1 MFRLRATVAIA
12 AAGIVAASGSLFV
25 LDNARAADQ
34 ECSPGDG
41 DTFNCNIWLPSDEN
55 RVPVYASPG
64 SSQEVD
70 HLHRKGA
77 NAFVCKVS
85 GPASTDYGYRSTS
98 WAKTTGDDGK
108 EGWTPANYFA
118 SKSAE
123 WAGLP
128 DCTDDQDPAD
138 PPSDP
143 GPDEPS
149 GPLDGPATAKLLLS
163 RWGKQLGGND
173 TVRQDL
179 QVAADGGTITNS
191 DSCGKT
197 ITLDPRML
205 ELLRQTTDE
214 WSVQLSN
221 IVTGHG
227 CDTARH
233 PKGKAFDVAK
243 ITKGGRS
250 SNQMDGTAGNDPAL
264 NGEFASWQAH
274 HLPADNLSGVGQLG
288 CSGRATIDAPAGV
301 NTFADSCNHQHVQV
315 GESDMPLPHKS
326 KGAEGSKG
334 TGSKG
339 TSKGK
344 SKEEDWKGTGG
355 TEPEAP
361 DAGDKQTQQ
370 DKKKR
375 KQNASPAYQALTKEQ
390 IDNSRTIIAVGKGT
404 GLPKKALVIAIAT
417 ARQESTLY
425 NLNHGDR
432 DSLGLFQQRP
442 SAGWGSPQ
450 QITDPVLSAK
460 AFYGFAEHAS
470 PPGLAQKTGWENMSV
485 SQAAQAVQVSAFP
498 DAYAQWEGLAKEIVS
513 LNDDVKPIK

>member
-1 MFRLRATVAIA
+1 MFRLRATVAVA
-12 AAGIVAASGSLFV
+12 AAGILATSGSLFV
-25 LDNARAADQ
+25 IDNARAATA
-34 ECSPGDG
+34 ECSPGENDSY
-41 DTFNCNIWLPSDEN
+41 NCNIWLPSDEN

-85 GPASTDYGYRSTS
+85 GPTSTDYGYSSSS

-118 SKSAE
+118 SKASE
-123 WAGLP
+123 WTGLP
-128 DCTDDQDPAD
+128 DCSGDQAPAD

-143 GPDEPS
+143 GPDEPA
-149 GPLDGPATAKLLLS
+149 GPLDGPATAKLLLG
-163 RWGKQLGGND
+163 RWGKQLKGND

-179 QVAADGGTITNS
+179 QVAAQGGTITNS
-191 DSCGKT
+191 DSCGKS

-214 WSVQLSN
+214 WNLTLSN

-233 PKGKAFDVAK
+233 PKGKAFDVAAMS
-243 ITKGGRS
+243 KGGRS

-274 HLPADNLSGVGQLG
+274 HLPGDNLSGVGQLG
-288 CSGRATIDAPAGV
+288 CSGRAKIDAPAGV

-326 KGAEGSKG
+326 KGSEK
-334 TGSKG
+334 KDD
-339 TSKGK
+339 KK
-344 SKEEDWKGTGG
+344 SKEDDWKGTGG
-355 TEPEAP
+355 TEPEKPTA
-361 DAGDKQTQQ
+361 DDKQTQQ
-370 DKKKR
+370 DKEKR
-375 KQNASPAYQALTKEQ
+375 KQNASPAYQALTQEQ
-390 IDNSRTIIAVGKGT
+390 IDNSRTIIAVGKGA
-404 GLPKKALVIAIAT
+404 GLPKKALIVAIAT

-442 SAGWGSPQ
+442 SAGWGSPA

-460 AFYGFAEHAS
+460 AFYGFGDHAS
-470 PPGLAQKTGWENMSV
+470 PPGLAQTTGWENMSV

-498 DAYAQWEGLAKEIVS
+498 DAYAQWEGLAKEIVA